1 MITGTPGVGKSSISK
16 LLASKIDA
24 QVISISELVK
34 KEKLYC
40 GIDKK
45 RDTLIADMK
54 KISRRIRNLIS
65 NFSESQNIIIEG
77 HFATDIVPPEKVSLV
92 FVLRKDP
99 EELRK
104 ILEKRFYKERKIKE
118 NLAAEI
124 LDVCLYDAV
133 KRCGVDKVCEIDT
146 TSKSLKEIVQEM
158 IEVLNGVKECKV
170 GIVDWLSKIESEGK
184 LEEYLSDF

>member
-1 MITGTPGVGKSSISK
+1 VITGTPGVGKSSISK

-54 KISRRIRNLIS
+54 KISRRIRNFIS

>member
-118 NLAAEI
+118 NFAAEI

-158 IEVLNGVKECKV
+158 MEVLNGVKECKV

>member
-1 MITGTPGVGKSSISK
+1 VITGTPGVGKSSISK

-158 IEVLNGVKECKV
+158 MEVLNGVKECKV

>member
-54 KISRRIRNLIS
+54 KISRRIRNFIS